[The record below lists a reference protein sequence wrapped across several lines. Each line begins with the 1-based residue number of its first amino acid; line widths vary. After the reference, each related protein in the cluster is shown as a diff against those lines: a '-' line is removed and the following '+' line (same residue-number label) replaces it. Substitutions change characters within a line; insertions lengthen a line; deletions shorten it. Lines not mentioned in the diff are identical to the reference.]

1 MLGVRRFK
9 LQPAGLGERSMNSA
23 SMMGVAAGVLAMSSA
38 MAWPD
43 SIMAMNPPGYAAPF
57 ADSLETLNFP
67 LLAMMRQ
74 APNWAPALRA
84 DPTLQAL
91 AAARAQ
97 RVATASACTPRPD
110 CLAEAWT
117 WTPADIAAVTAALRT
132 VAARPGMADVLVRT
146 HLRASGRF
154 ARHAALADVELLAA
168 AWADTAAGLNH
179 LVAVYGS
186 GKPPRYPAIDAI
198 IFDVKRPEFAAVL
211 DAHARVTEAAARPD
225 DLVFDPSLR
234 FGTGLL
240 RLNERTDA
248 AAFRPLLAGENTAA
262 VAQVRRTRWS
272 DYRYPALLVFG
283 HGPED
288 AQSRTGVLGHIRM
301 ARAADLFAR
310 RLAPF
315 IIVSG
320 GKVHP
325 NRTPFNEAIE
335 MKRLLIAQYD
345 IPADHILIEP
355 HARHTTTNLR
365 NSARLLFA
373 SGFPTSQPSLIVTDP
388 ATAPY
393 IGSAVLQERTRAE
406 TGVLPGV
413 VAPASTPFAFEFR
426 PDRAAFHVDPLNPLD
441 P

>member
-1 MLGVRRFK
+1 MK
-9 LQPAGLGERSMNSA
+9 SA
-23 SMMGVAAGVLAMSSA
+23 SMIGAAAGVLAMSSA
-38 MAWPD
+38 MAWPGPAV
-43 SIMAMNPPGYAAPF
+43 AMSPPGYAAPF
-57 ADSLETLNFP
+57 AESLETLNFP
-67 LLAMMRQ
+67 LLAMIRL
-74 APNWAPALRA
+74 APGWAPALRA
-84 DPTLQAL
+84 DPALQAL
-91 AAARAQ
+91 ATARAQ
-97 RVATASACTPRPD
+97 RVAAACTPRPD
-110 CLAEAWT
+110 CLAEAWA
-117 WTPADIAAVTAALRT
+117 WTPGDIAAVTAALRS
-132 VAARPGMADVLVRT
+132 VAARPSMADGLVHR
-146 HLRASGRF
+146 HMRASGRF
-154 ARHAALADVELLAA
+154 ARHAALADADLLAA
-168 AWADTAAGLNH
+168 AWADTAAGLNN
-179 LVAVYGS
+179 LVAVYGA
-186 GKPPRYPAIDAI
+186 GRPPRYPAIDAI

-211 DAHARVTEAAARPD
+211 DAHARVTQAAARPD

-248 AAFRPLLAGENTAA
+248 ATFRPLLAGENAAA
-262 VAQVRRTRWS
+262 VAQLRRTRWR

-320 GKVHP
+320 GNVHP

-335 MKRLLIAQYD
+335 MKRLLIGQYG
-345 IPADHILIEP
+345 IPADRILIEP

-373 SGFPTSQPSLIVTDP
+373 AGFPTDQPSLIVTDP
-388 ATAPY
+388 TTAPY
-393 IGSAVLQERTRAE
+393 IGSTLLQERTRAE

-413 VAPASTPFAFEFR
+413 VAPAATPFAFEFR
-426 PDRAAFHVDPLNPLD
+426 PDRAAFHVEPLD
-441 P
+441 PLDP

>member
-1 MLGVRRFK
+1 MQSGSMIGV
-9 LQPAGLGERSMNSA
+9 
-23 SMMGVAAGVLAMSSA
+23 VAGVVAMSLA
-38 MAWPD
+38 MAWSVPV
-43 SIMAMNPPGYAAPF
+43 MAMDPPGYAAPF

-67 LLAMMRQ
+67 LLAIIRQ
-74 APNWAPALRA
+74 APGWAPALRA
-84 DPTLQAL
+84 DANLRAL

-97 RVATASACTPRPD
+97 RVAATSVCTPRPE

-117 WTPADIAAVTAALRT
+117 WTSEDIAAVTAALRT
-132 VAARPGMADVLVRT
+132 VAARPGMADALVRT

-154 ARHAALADVELLAA
+154 ARHAALPDAELLAA

-179 LVAVYGS
+179 LVAVYGA
-186 GKPPRYPAIDAI
+186 GKPPRYPAIDAM

-225 DLVFDPSLR
+225 DLVYDPSLR
-234 FGTGLL
+234 FGIGLL

-248 AAFRPLLAGENTAA
+248 AAFRPLLAGENMVA

-301 ARAADLFAR
+301 ARAVDLFAR

-320 GKVHP
+320 GNVHP

-335 MKRLLIAQYD
+335 MKRLLIAQYG
-345 IPADHILIEP
+345 IPADRILIEP

-365 NSARLLFA
+365 NGARLLFA
-373 SGFPTSQPSLIVTDP
+373 AGFPTNQPSLIVTDP

-393 IGSAVLQERTRAE
+393 IGSTLLQERTRAE
-406 TGVLPGV
+406 TGVLPGM
-413 VAPASTPFAFEFR
+413 VAPASTPFTFEFH
-426 PDRAAFHVDPLNPLD
+426 PDRAAFHVDPLDPLD

>member
-1 MLGVRRFK
+1 
-9 LQPAGLGERSMNSA
+9 MNSA

-240 RLNERTDA
+240 QLNERTDA